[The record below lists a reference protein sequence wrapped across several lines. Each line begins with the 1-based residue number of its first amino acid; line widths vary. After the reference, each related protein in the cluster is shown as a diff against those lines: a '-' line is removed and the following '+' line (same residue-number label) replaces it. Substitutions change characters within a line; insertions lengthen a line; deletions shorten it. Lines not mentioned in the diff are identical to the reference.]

1 MRIVNY
7 IGGSGSW
14 GDLTPETM
22 TEKGLGG
29 RETALIKL
37 SENWGRAGHE
47 VINFVPTTTPAHHDN
62 VHYISI
68 NHARHHLTNFGADVL
83 VSWEEPR
90 IFSIPEIRNNIK
102 FGVME
107 MQVSNVRVSKEE
119 DKNID
124 AYAVLSNWAGEFLLD
139 QEPNISED
147 KLVVFPNGVDLDR
160 YHEPRFGLPR
170 GLKDRLEFFYS
181 SSPDRGLVHL
191 FRMWPRIQEEFP
203 GSLLHICYGAEHWIQ
218 SCCWSHNMQ
227 AEAALEVAAG
237 LKMPGVVYHG
247 RIGQYRLAR
256 LQASCDALLY
266 PCDTQQPTETGC
278 ITVVEAGAAAK
289 PAFITDCD
297 CLLSEFGETSIVNP
311 LPLDYDQYIGSMIDV
326 LGDADVYEQYQQL
339 GRAMAV
345 KRDWKTISDQWLE
358 LFEDVLNEGV

>member
-22 TEKGLGG
+22 NDKGLGG

-37 SENWGRAGHE
+37 SENWGRAGHD
-47 VINFVPTTTPAHHDN
+47 VINFVPTSEPAHHGR

-68 NHARHHLTNFGADVL
+68 NHARQHLENFGADVL

-90 IFSIPEIRNNIK
+90 IFAIPKIRNNVK

-107 MQVSNVRVSKEE
+107 MQVSNVRVSAEE
-119 DKNID
+119 DNAID
-124 AYAVLSNWAGEFLLD
+124 AYAVLSNWAGEFLLE
-139 QEPNISED
+139 QEPNINEE
-147 KLVVFPNGVDLDR
+147 KLVVFPNGVELSN
-160 YHEPRFGLPR
+160 YPEPHFGLAR

-181 SSPDRGLVHL
+181 SSPDRGLNHL
-191 FRMWPRIQEEFP
+191 LRMWPRIQEEFP
-203 GSLLHICYGAEHWIQ
+203 NSLLHICYGVEHWVQ
-218 SCCWSHNMQ
+218 SSCWSHNMQ
-227 AEAALEVAAG
+227 AEVALEVAAG
-237 LKMPGVVYHG
+237 LQAPGVIYHG
-247 RIGQYRLAR
+247 RVGQERLAR
-256 LQASCDALLY
+256 LQRSCDALLY

-278 ITVVEAGAAAK
+278 ITIVEAGAAAK

-297 CLLSEFGETSIVNP
+297 CLPSEFGETAIVNP
-311 LPLDYDQYIGSMIDV
+311 LPLNYDDYIGSMVDV
-326 LGDADVYEQYQQL
+326 LGDADVYEQYQKL

-345 KRDWKTISDQWLE
+345 KRDWPTIADQWLE
-358 LFEDVLNEGV
+358 LFEEVLNEGV